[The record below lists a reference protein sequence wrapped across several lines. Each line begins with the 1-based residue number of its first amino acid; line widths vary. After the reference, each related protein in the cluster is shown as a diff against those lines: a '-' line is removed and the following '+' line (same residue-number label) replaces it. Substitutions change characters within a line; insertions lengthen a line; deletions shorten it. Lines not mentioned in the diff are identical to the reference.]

1 MDVVDDYDAAPERYR
16 LGTATTRA
24 YCSASLYAEVAARL
38 LTLDARRVLDVGC
51 AEGVLREAVPP
62 GPLVVGLD
70 AAASMARA
78 HPAPV
83 VRADAAALP
92 FADGSFDAV
101 TALNVLYHLADP
113 LPALREAHR
122 VLRAGG
128 TLLVSAISRTDS
140 PEFAPLWSR
149 PSTSL
154 DAEDAPALVGAVF
167 DRVDVTRWDAPLVTL
182 PDAAAVRDHL
192 LGRQVPSDVA
202 LRAAQELPTP
212 LRVTKRGALLAA
224 SVRAR

>member
-1 MDVVDDYDAAPERYR
+1 MDVVDDYDAAPERHR

-24 YCSASLYAEVAARL
+24 YSSASLYAEVAARL

-51 AEGVLREAVPP
+51 AEGVLREAVPL

-70 AAASMARA
+70 AAASMVRA

-83 VRADAAALP
+83 VRADAVALP
-92 FADGSFDAV
+92 FVDGSFDAV

-113 LPALREAHR
+113 LPALREVRR
-122 VLRAGG
+122 VLRTGG
-128 TLLVSAISRTDS
+128 TLLASAISRTDS
-140 PEFAPLWSR
+140 PELSPLWSR
-149 PSTSL
+149 PSTSF

-192 LGRQVPSDVA
+192 LGRQVPRDVA
-202 LRAAQELPTP
+202 LRAAQELRTP
-212 LRVTKRGALLAA
+212 LRVTERGALLAA